1 MKVINENEELDPS
14 QGREK
19 PTMTYKNI
27 KIGAFG
33 DIGESMSIS
42 ERGSEYIVGKSV
54 KNSTDRTLPQRNITK
69 WRNNSK
75 HASK

>member
-1 MKVINENEELDPS
+1 MKIINENEELDPS

-27 KIGAFG
+27 KIDAFG
-33 DIGESMSIS
+33 DIGESIS

-54 KNSTDRTLPQRNITK
+54 
-69 WRNNSK
+69 
-75 HASK
+75 